1 MKKVKIFVI
10 SVLILGL
17 ISIFGLFEKAKGIER
32 KITVIIKPYEFG
44 KKKKCEGV
52 WEEGMTV
59 IDALKE
65 CDKVANLGLKLAFA
79 PKRHKSFFVDE
90 IMGLRYTKETNRLWL
105 YYVNGVFIP
114 AVDPKAQ
121 SLLNDPKRT
130 FKGKNSE
137 PFPQLFY
144 LKPNDI
150 VEWRFETWML
160 FAPQQK

>member
-1 MKKVKIFVI
+1 MKKIKIFI
-10 SVLILGL
+10 LTILILGL
-17 ISIFGLFEKAKGIER
+17 ISIFGVFEKTKGIER
-32 KITVIIKPYEFG
+32 NITVVIKPYEFG
-44 KKKKCEGV
+44 KKKKCEGT
-52 WEEGMTV
+52 WREGMTI

-105 YYVNGVFIP
+105 FYVNNVFIP
-114 AVDPKAQ
+114 AVDAKAQ
-121 SLLNDPKRT
+121 NLLNDPERV
-130 FKGKNSE
+130 FEGKNSQ
-137 PFPQLFY
+137 PFPELFY

-150 VEWRFETWML
+150 VEWRFESWML